1 MKTIKFWLDYNGQR
15 IKVGALCKG
24 FGNHYFTF
32 QKLVW
37 IEIWEETENAEDI
50 EEYFNNLY
58 LSDYDFHEKVND
70 LILKHKED

>member
-1 MKTIKFWLDYNGQR
+1 MKTIKFWIDYNGQR

-37 IEIWEETENAEDI
+37 IEVWEEFEMEDL
-50 EEYFNNLY
+50 EDELNRLY
-58 LSDYDFHEKVND
+58 LDDYDFHEKIND

>member
-1 MKTIKFWLDYNGQR
+1 MKTIKFWIDYNGAPVY
-15 IKVGALCKG
+15 VGAMCKG

-37 IEIWEETENAEDI
+37 IEVWYEENKELED
-50 EEYFNNLY
+50 ELNRLY
-58 LSDYDFHEKVND
+58 LDDYDFHEMIND